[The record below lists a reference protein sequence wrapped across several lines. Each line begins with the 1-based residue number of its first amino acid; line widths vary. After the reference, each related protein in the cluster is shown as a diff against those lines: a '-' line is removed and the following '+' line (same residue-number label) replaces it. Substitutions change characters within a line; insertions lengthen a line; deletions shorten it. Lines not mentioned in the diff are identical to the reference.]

1 MIVLNQLSKVYDG
14 IPVVDELCLSIEK
27 GTIFGLLGP
36 NGAGKTTTIRML
48 CGLTKPSKGHGTI
61 GGKDIWK
68 GRYQARRK
76 FGYMAQK
83 FSLYPDLTVTENLRF
98 FGGACDVAR
107 SALTG
112 RVSQLLE
119 QTDLLSKR
127 DAMAGSL
134 SGGMKQRLSL
144 ACALIHDPDVLFLDE
159 PTSGLD
165 PVHRQELWSLLY
177 NLSHEGKTL
186 LVTTHYMDEAERCT
200 EVGFLHRGKLLAQD
214 QPELI
219 KEHYRSKLLEVQVEP
234 QMPALLALNQT
245 PGILGASLRSGWI
258 RLYASHPEQLLSQWR
273 QAWPFPELQ
282 WTDHRWASPDME
294 DVFRAYSQGFDGVLK
309 EGAEAQ

>member
-1 MIVLNQLSKVYDG
+1 MIVLNHLSKIYDG
-14 IPVVDELCLSIEK
+14 MAVVDELCLSVEK
-27 GTIFGLLGP
+27 GSIFGLLGP

-48 CGLTKPSKGHGTI
+48 CGLTRPSSGHGTI
-61 GGKDIWK
+61 GGMDIWK
-68 GRYQARRK
+68 NRYKVRRH

-98 FGGACDVAR
+98 FGGACGVER
-107 SALTG
+107 TQITS
-112 RVSQLLE
+112 RVCQLLE
-119 QTDLLSKR
+119 QTDLTAKK

-144 ACALIHDPDVLFLDE
+144 ACALIHDPEVLFLDE

-165 PVHRQELWSLLY
+165 PVHRQELWTLLY

-200 EVGFLHRGKLLAQD
+200 EVGFLHRGKLLAKD
-214 QPELI
+214 RPDLI
-219 KEHYRSKLLEVQVEP
+219 KDHYRSKLLELQVEP

-258 RLYASHPEQLLSQWR
+258 RLYASHPEKFLQEWQR
-273 QAWPFPELQ
+273 QWPFPALQ
-282 WTDHRWASPDME
+282 WTGHRWATPDME
-294 DVFRAYSQGFDGVLK
+294 DVFRAYSQGFDGVLR
-309 EGAEAQ
+309 EEEVQP